1 MVKKY
6 TFLAVSSPPKKP
18 VGRFAIPDLL
28 EMKTGDKE
36 DADGGDGEQSRFRK
50 RRNPGNQRRKGRQV
64 TRKEASCVREDT
76 IRKDVVRK
84 EQSLSFTIFPGL

>member
-1 MVKKY
+1 MSINERLS
-6 TFLAVSSPPKKP
+6 FLFFAVSSPTMKP
-18 VGRFAIPDLL
+18 VVRFAIPDLH
-28 EMKTGDKE
+28 EMTTGDVE
-36 DADGGDGEQSRFRK
+36 DEAGGDGEQSRFRK

-84 EQSLSFTIFPGL
+84 ENNL